1 MPQTPDDLSRWLA
14 LARQARHLGGKPARE
29 ALERLEQALE
39 QAHEAALALV
49 PVLTMDLTGY
59 LTGWNQAAERLFG
72 YRADEVLGRHVLFL
86 SADADETP
94 PDWLPDGED
103 VFMEVRRRKKSGEI
117 FSAQLRLS
125 LLKDEAGFPLGLQA
139 QVNELREGLSD
150 SDRLHLYQRIIED
163 SSQGVLITDAS
174 ERIVV
179 VNQAFTRITGFSAAE
194 AIGKTP
200 DLLRSGR
207 HDAAF
212 REQVRNAMQGHYA
225 WSGEIVGRR
234 KGGEV
239 FPQAVSISAVRND
252 AGEVTHAFSI
262 FSDISEHKETE
273 ARLHRLANFDS
284 VTGVPNRS
292 LLQQLVGQALTSV
305 QRNRSHGALLV
316 VQLQRIDFLY
326 DSLGHEATDSLLV
339 EVCQRLRH
347 GLRDQDVLARTAH
360 DRFVVALLNVQKREH
375 AAIVAHKLLSA
386 LEPPVRVA
394 GSDVKVTAHVGISVF
409 PEDGLDTSALL
420 RCAEMAVSRAR
431 EQGDNVPLFYSAE
444 MNRRASEHF
453 RIETELRHGLS
464 HDELLLH
471 YQPKVSLRNGR
482 IAGAEALIRWNHP
495 QHGLVPP
502 GHFIPVAEETRL
514 ILELGEW
521 VLEEACRQI
530 RAWSD
535 AGLQMPPVAVN
546 LSVRQ
551 VDAQLPQRMEALLQ
565 RHGVRASQL
574 KLEITESVV
583 MRGAEQ
589 VLPILNALV
598 AMGLSIA
605 LDDFGTGYSSLSYL
619 KRFPIT
625 TLKIDRAF
633 VVGVPQEP
641 NDCAIAQAIVT
652 MGQQLRQE
660 IVAEGVET
668 REQMHFLR
676 QLGCDQLQGYLFSQP
691 LEAEAY
697 ARLVI
702 EDKRL
707 PLD

>member
-1 MPQTPDDLSRWLA
+1 MPQMPDDLSQWLA
-14 LARQARHLGGKPARE
+14 LARQARHLGGKAARE
-29 ALERLEQALE
+29 ALERLETRLDE
-39 QAHEAALALV
+39 AHQAALAQV

-59 LTGWNQAAERLFG
+59 LTGWNGAAERLFG
-72 YRADEVLGRHVLFL
+72 YRADEVLGQHVLFL
-86 SADADETP
+86 SADEDETP

-103 VFMEVRRRKKSGEI
+103 VFMEVRRRKKSGEV
-117 FSAQLRLS
+117 FRAQLQLS

-139 QVNELREGLSD
+139 QVNELREGMSD

-163 SSQGVLITDAS
+163 SNQGVLITDAG

-179 VNQAFTRITGFSAAE
+179 VNQAFTRITGYSAAE

-212 REQVRNAMQGHYA
+212 REQVRSAMQGQYA

-234 KGGEV
+234 KNGEV
-239 FPQAVSISAVRND
+239 FPQSVAISAVRND

-292 LLQQLVGQALTSV
+292 LLQQLVAQALTAA
-305 QRNRSHGALLV
+305 QRNRAHGALLV

-326 DSLGHEATDSLLV
+326 DSLGHEATDNLLV
-339 EVCQRLRH
+339 EICQRLRH

-360 DRFVVALLNVQKREH
+360 DRFVVALLNIQKREH
-375 AAIVAHKLLSA
+375 AAIVAHKLLAA
-386 LEPPVRVA
+386 LEVPVRVA
-394 GSDVKVTAHVGISVF
+394 GNDVKVTAHVGISVF
-409 PEDGLDTSALL
+409 PEDGLDTTVLL
-420 RCAEMAVSRAR
+420 RCAEMAVGRAR
-431 EQGDNVPLFYSAE
+431 EQGENAPLFYSAE

-453 RIETELRHGLS
+453 RIETELRHALTHG
-464 HDELLLH
+464 ELLLH
-471 YQPKVSLRNGR
+471 YQPKVSLRSGR
-482 IAGAEALIRWNHP
+482 IAGAEALIRWKHP
-495 QHGLVPP
+495 LHGLVPP

-530 RAWSD
+530 RAWND
-535 AGLQMPPVAVN
+535 AGLTMPPVAVN

-565 RHGVRASQL
+565 RHGIRAAQL

-633 VVGVPQEP
+633 VVGVPQEA

-668 REQMHFLR
+668 REQMRFLR
-676 QLGCDQLQGYLFSQP
+676 QLGCDQLQGYLFSPP
-691 LEAEAY
+691 LEAQAY
-697 ARLVI
+697 ERMVTEDRRL
-702 EDKRL
+702 D
-707 PLD
+707 LD